1 LTFARV
7 MSVQELPAAEELQE
21 CEYNGLD
28 GIEVVRLGQ
37 RKGVLQMSGWL
48 VCADNAALVTAKNA
62 IRNLLDGV
70 SGTLTNHDSESM
82 QNVVAR
88 RARFFNRIKTGSGIE
103 EDYEIMFEQL
113 AP

>member
-1 LTFARV
+1 
-7 MSVQELPAAEELQE
+7 
-21 CEYNGLD
+21 
-28 GIEVVRLGQ
+28 
-37 RKGVLQMSGWL
+37 
-48 VCADNAALVTAKNA
+48 
-62 IRNLLDGV
+62 LLDGV